1 MTGGCTER
9 MPMKQRLLI
18 LLLLVF
24 SLCLRAQKQTDSVV
38 RHDPAQTFARDI
50 TPASIN
56 IYPVPVREN
65 SFWIRTDRDMTSIKV
80 TNMIGQDIYRAQYK
94 DPLSYTKILLARPVR
109 GMYLVTIAFV
119 DGTRIVRKIMIEN
132 PQ

>member
-1 MTGGCTER
+1 
-9 MPMKQRLLI
+9 MKQSLLI
-18 LLLLVF
+18 LFLLVF
-24 SLCLRAQKQTDSVV
+24 SLRLQAQKEIDSVV
-38 RHDPAQTFARDI
+38 RHDPSKTFTREI
-50 TPASIN
+50 TPASIS

-65 SFWIRTDRDMTSIKV
+65 SFSIKTDRDMTSIKV

-94 DPLSYTKILLARPVR
+94 DPLSYTKILLARPAR

-119 DGTRIVRKIMIEN
+119 DGTRVVRKIMVEN

>member
-1 MTGGCTER
+1 
-9 MPMKQRLLI
+9 MKQKLLI
-18 LLLLVF
+18 LFLLVF
-24 SLCLRAQKQTDSVV
+24 SLCLQAQKDRDSVV
-38 RHDPAQTFARDI
+38 RRYPTKTFTREIA
-50 TPASIN
+50 PASIN
-56 IYPVPVREN
+56 IYPVPVTEN
-65 SFWIRTDRDMTSIKV
+65 SFSVKTDRDITAIKV

-94 DPLSYTKILLARPVR
+94 DPLSFTKVLLAKPAR